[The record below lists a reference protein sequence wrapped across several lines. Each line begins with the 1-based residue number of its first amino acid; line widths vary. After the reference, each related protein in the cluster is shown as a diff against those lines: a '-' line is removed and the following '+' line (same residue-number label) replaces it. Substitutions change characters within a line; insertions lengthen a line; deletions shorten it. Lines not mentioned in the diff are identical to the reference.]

1 MVTLTK
7 PSILRTHAMS
17 AYLRKVFFFFMLK
30 FK

>member
-17 AYLRKVFFFFMLK
+17 AYLRKVFFFSC
-30 FK
+30 